1 MNRETLK
8 ASVAERS
15 AKLAR
20 AAAKRDLREQRDQQV
35 SEGLQ
40 WNERGERG
48 VMAGAADVPKA
59 MTSAIGDEFKK
70 FLAEG
75 TVG

>member
-1 MNRETLK
+1 
-8 ASVAERS
+8 
-15 AKLAR
+15 
-20 AAAKRDLREQRDQQV
+20 
-35 SEGLQ
+35 
-40 WNERGERG
+40 